1 MIVLMFV
8 VIALIFAGVVC
19 IATEDNA
26 QDAAKEWLRIALF
39 AGLFFVVTFTLG
51 MAGVF
56 IWAMN
61 S

>member
-8 VIALIFAGVVC
+8 VLALIFAGVVC
-19 IATEDNA
+19 VATEDNA
-26 QDAAKEWLRIALF
+26 QDAAKEWLRIAIF
-39 AGLFFVVTFTLG
+39 AGLFFCCTFAFL

-56 IWAMN
+56 IWAVL

>member
-1 MIVLMFV
+1 MTVLIFV

-26 QDAAKEWLRIALF
+26 QDAAKEWLRIAIG
-39 AGLFFVVTFTLG
+39 AGIFFVVTFTLL

-61 S
+61 T

>member
-8 VIALIFAGVVC
+8 VIAFIFVGIVC
-19 IATEDNA
+19 VATEDNA
-26 QDAAKEWLRIALF
+26 KDAAGEWLRIAF
-39 AGLFFVVTFTLG
+39 KAGIFFIVTFTLG

-56 IWAMN
+56 IWALN

>member
-8 VIALIFAGVVC
+8 LIAFIFVGVVC
-19 IATEDNA
+19 VATEDNA
-26 QDAAKEWLRIALF
+26 KDAAGEWLRIALR
-39 AGLFFVVTFTLG
+39 AGIFFVVTFTLA

-56 IWAMN
+56 IWAVL

>member
-8 VIALIFAGVVC
+8 VIAFIFVGVVC

-26 QDAAKEWLRIALF
+26 KDAAGEWLRIALR
-39 AGLFFVVTFTLG
+39 AELFFVATFTLG

-56 IWAMN
+56 IWAAL

>member
-8 VIALIFAGVVC
+8 LIAFIFVGVVC
-19 IATEDNA
+19 VATEDNA
-26 QDAAKEWLRIALF
+26 KDAAAEWLRIAIF
-39 AGLFFVVTFTLG
+39 AGLFFCCTFAFL

-56 IWAMN
+56 IWAML